1 MYPSALILRV
11 CAFWGRSDER
21 RGVFGRAE
29 FKHQQCFSRI
39 AYCTFRTSHFTW
51 WLFWSCPWAAF
62 FYVDIFLYHLWN
74 VPNMASTMPSLRT
87 SKDPEQTKCC
97 ACRAS
102 PWRIKYSPGAQNE
115 VLMCKDSER
124 RHPLLAEEK
133 RGSCRMSLF
142 RCMAMSARSSSGKS
156 CKS

>member
-1 MYPSALILRV
+1 LHV
-11 CAFWGRSDER
+11 CAFSGRSNER
-21 RGVFGRAE
+21 RSVFGQAD
-29 FKHQQCFSRI
+29 FKYQQFLKIHLLNLSDKLLDLVTFLVPPLDSFCLCRYFS
-39 AYCTFRTSHFTW
+39 T
-51 WLFWSCPWAAF
+51 L
-62 FYVDIFLYHLWN
+62 LWN
-74 VPNMASTMPSLRT
+74 VPSMASTMPSLRT

-102 PWRIKYSPGAQNE
+102 PWRIRYSPGAQKE

-142 RCMAMSARSSSGKS
+142 RCMAMSARNSSGKS